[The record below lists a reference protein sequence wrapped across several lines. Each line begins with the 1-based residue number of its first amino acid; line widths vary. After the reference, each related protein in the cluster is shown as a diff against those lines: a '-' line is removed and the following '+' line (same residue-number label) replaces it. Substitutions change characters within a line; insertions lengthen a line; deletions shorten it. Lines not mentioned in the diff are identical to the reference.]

1 MATKSLTARLRSAL
15 RSKEDKALID
25 GGFMYETG
33 SLTKEGRK
41 VVLNLLLEHD
51 ADLKSKLV
59 EAAVTLMDS
68 EKESSKKK

>member
-1 MATKSLTARLRSAL
+1 MSKTSLTARLRAAL

-41 VVLNLLLEHD
+41 VVLNLILD
-51 ADLKSKLV
+51 NDTALKAKVV
-59 EAAVTLMDS
+59 EAALAVA
-68 EKESSKKK
+68 EAESAKNK